1 MCEPLLFVTQEAENS
16 EHEENKYE
24 DLQLK
29 GKFLSV
35 LIYLK
40 DFSHSILKCI
50 SSLIT

>member
-1 MCEPLLFVTQEAENS
+1 MCGLLLFVTQEAENS
-16 EHEENKYE
+16 EHVENE
-24 DLQLK
+24 LK
-29 GKFLSV
+29 GRFLSV